1 MHVDVLC
8 NVGSVPLVDVSESHS
23 KQRAGRTQVCGTAS
37 GPVTSAFLKEAQWK
51 VEKDQSRRTLCLPF
65 TNDVGWADCFIPLS
79 LSFLIYKLGTII
91 TLAVTPNDV

>member
-1 MHVDVLC
+1 M
-8 NVGSVPLVDVSESHS
+8 
-23 KQRAGRTQVCGTAS
+23 
-37 GPVTSAFLKEAQWK
+37 
-51 VEKDQSRRTLCLPF
+51 EKDQSRRTLCLPF